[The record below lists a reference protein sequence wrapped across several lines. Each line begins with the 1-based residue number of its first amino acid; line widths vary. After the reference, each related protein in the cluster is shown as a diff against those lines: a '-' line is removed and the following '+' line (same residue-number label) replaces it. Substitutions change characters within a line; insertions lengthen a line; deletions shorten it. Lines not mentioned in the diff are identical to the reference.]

1 MFRVRLIAGALVSA
15 SLAGAVAAGPNQ
27 AHGLVRGTVV
37 AAPTCPGPALR
48 DRKGCAPRPFQTE
61 IRVFATTGRGRDMKD
76 DKPVTTVSTD
86 REGRFQVTLVPGNYR
101 LVPASFGGSST
112 GKPRD
117 VTVTAGTTTTVGLVV
132 DTGLR

>member
-61 IRVFATTGRGRDMKD
+61 ISVFATTGRNRDTKD

-86 REGRFQVTLVPGNYR
+86 RNGRFEVTLGPGVYR
-101 LVPASFGGSST
+101 LVPGSRGGIST
-112 GKPRD
+112 GKPR
-117 VTVTAGTTTTVGLVV
+117 VVMVTAGTTASVELVV

>member
-1 MFRVRLIAGALVSA
+1 
-15 SLAGAVAAGPNQ
+15 
-27 AHGLVRGTVV
+27 
-37 AAPTCPGPALR
+37 
-48 DRKGCAPRPFQTE
+48 
-61 IRVFATTGRGRDMKD
+61 MKD